1 MNKTQ
6 LYEMIS
12 ELLDETQWGGF
23 TGGAAPLD
31 EPPLDSGP
39 MSPEQ
44 QQKVFDILVDTGS
57 DPEELKASGDY
68 PDVVAE
74 NNMKITNAQLLEIIK
89 EELQKEI
96 MGYDVA
102 AVKVSHEAAEDLR
115 ASHEH
120 MINTMELMEK
130 AKQESVSDELKD
142 EIQKLQDILLR
153 GADAVRVGLEDLIG
167 METTLAENLDEIQST
182 NDTHYRIEPGQPI
195 ITDTQ
200 LEADRYSAQAAL
212 LQARSALKHTPNQ
225 EKAICHIKTALN
237 LLGWVNDALQP
248 EKEETPPASP
258 DEVEAGMW

>member
-1 MNKTQ
+1 MNKAQ
-6 LYEMIS
+6 LREIIKEM
-12 ELLDETQWGGF
+12 LDETQWGGF

-31 EPPLDSGP
+31 DPPMDSGP

-74 NNMKITNAQLLEIIK
+74 NNMKMTKTQLLEIIR

-96 MGYDVA
+96 IGYDVA
-102 AVKVSHEAAEDLR
+102 AVKVSHEAAQDLR

-120 MINTMELMEK
+120 MISTMELMEK
-130 AKQESVSDELKD
+130 AKQESISDELKD

-153 GADAVRVGLEDLIG
+153 GADAVRLGLEDLIG
-167 METTLAENLDEIQST
+167 METTLAENLREIQST
-182 NDTHYRIEPGQPI
+182 NDTDYRIEPGQPI

-200 LEADRYSAQAAL
+200 LESDRYSAQAAL
-212 LQARSALKHTPNQ
+212 LQAKSALKYTPSQ
-225 EKAICHIKTALN
+225 EEAICHIKTALS
-237 LLGWVNDALQP
+237 LLGWTDDALQP
-248 EKEETPPASP
+248 EKEETPPSSP
-258 DEVEAGMW
+258 DEVEAGIW